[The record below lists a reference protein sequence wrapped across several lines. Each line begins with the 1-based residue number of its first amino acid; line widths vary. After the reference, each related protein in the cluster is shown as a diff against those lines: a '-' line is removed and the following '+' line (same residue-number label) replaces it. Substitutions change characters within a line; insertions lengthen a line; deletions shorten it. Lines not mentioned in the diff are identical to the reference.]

1 MSEFA
6 DSVHIWLP
14 GTLMMSVMVVCS
26 AFFSASET
34 AFFFLTRDQIR
45 TFSTGN
51 GRQKMVASLM
61 ANPDRLLTA
70 VLFWNLLINLAY
82 FSVGVV
88 VMQKL
93 NHEGYNIVA
102 AVLGILNLLG
112 MIVFGEVIPKSVAVV
127 FRRNISSAASWPMAA
142 AVAILDP
149 IIPTLGSIAH
159 VLRRSLWPGVG
170 VEAHLQPEDLE
181 RAIDASAATTTELLE
196 IEQQVLHN
204 ILDLCEVNIEEVM
217 RPRNLVVTVSPD
229 DVIEGCHVA
238 TIQSMDYLL
247 LREAN
252 QEMFTRAAALTRIT
266 AKVGMT
272 FHEIAEDVI
281 YVPWC
286 AKLSFVLA
294 EFRNRFCNVA
304 VVVDELGEMVGVVT
318 YEDLLETIFSSSPS
332 RTRRVLGREPVIQIA
347 ENRFHAEGLVTLRY
361 LYKQLRI
368 SFDAEEDNGQN
379 TLAGLF
385 HEKLERMPRVGDVV
399 VQDGWIFKAIEV
411 TQQGQVRALIEAED
425 YSVNPVEDEA

>member
-1 MSEFA
+1 
-6 DSVHIWLP
+6 
-14 GTLMMSVMVVCS
+14 MMLAMVVCS

-45 TFSTGN
+45 AFSSGN
-51 GRQKMVASLM
+51 RRQKMVAALM

-93 NHEGYNIVA
+93 NYEGYNIVA

-127 FRRNISSAASWPMAA
+127 FRRNIAVAASWPMAA
-142 AVAILDP
+142 AVAVLDP
-149 IIPTLGSIAH
+149 IIPMLGSIAH
-159 VLRRSLWPGVG
+159 VLRRSLWPHVG

-181 RAIDASAATTTELLE
+181 RAIDASAATTAELLE
-196 IEQQVLHN
+196 MEQQVLHN
-204 ILDLCEVNIEEVM
+204 ILDLSEVTVEDVM
-217 RPRNLVVTVSPD
+217 RPRNLVVSVSPD

-238 TIQSMDYLL
+238 TIRSMDYLL
-247 LREAN
+247 LKEDGPDV
-252 QEMFTRAAALTRIT
+252 FTHAVALNRIT
-266 AKVGMT
+266 AKPGVT
-272 FHEIAEDVI
+272 FRDIAEKVI

-286 AKLSFVLA
+286 ANLAYVLA

-304 VVVDELGEMVGVVT
+304 VVVHELGEMVGVVT
-318 YEDLLETIFSSSPS
+318 YEDLLETVFSSSPS

-368 SFDAEEDNGQN
+368 PFDNNDDDNNQN

-385 HEKLERMPRVGDVV
+385 HEKLERMPEVNDVV

-425 YSVNPVEDEA
+425 YSVNRAEDEA